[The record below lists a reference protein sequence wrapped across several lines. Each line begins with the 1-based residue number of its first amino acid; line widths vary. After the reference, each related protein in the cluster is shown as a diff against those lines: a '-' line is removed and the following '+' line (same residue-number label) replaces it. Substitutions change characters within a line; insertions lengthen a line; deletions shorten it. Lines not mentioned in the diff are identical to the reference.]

1 MVSISVL
8 DLAGSKFMTRST
20 KAVTT
25 CRAGRVQALTVS
37 GCQGADSRNYMSS
50 RTEYTSWPQGC
61 FGDGVGMVAMLNG
74 HEDGHEMA
82 NLSFASTNGGS
93 M

>member
-1 MVSISVL
+1 
-8 DLAGSKFMTRST
+8 MTRGT